1 MKENENSFCVLP
13 WIHSFVNFNGHY
25 QVCCSSEEF
34 HDSIDDKNGQPFNV
48 RNRPLLSDVMNAD
61 LMKKLRSD
69 MMQGRWNSVCTR
81 CKDIENHGGTSRR
94 NIENQEYASHIPAL
108 TAQTDEDGTLKTIPQ
123 IRNID
128 YRLGNLCNL
137 KCTMCS
143 PQSTVMWIKEWNSV
157 KPTFEQYSDEKMNE
171 FSGYDWIEKDFLM
184 EEFEE
189 KIPYADRLHFAGG
202 EPLIT
207 PQMVR
212 MLKVCVAKGV
222 AQNITLSYNTNCT
235 KLPPEVL
242 ELWKSFKEVKLLC
255 SVDAFGPLNEYIRYP
270 SRWEIIDRN
279 LTFLD
284 EHASEYKIT
293 EIILATTVQ
302 IYNVLYIDELYHYSQ
317 KFKNILPALNLI
329 NLLTPR
335 YMQTTVLPVEVKK
348 QATERLL
355 KISQELKGKLPPKYE
370 YLRENIA
377 QSINFM
383 NSQDLAAHLPVFR
396 QVNAQ
401 MDKMKNLSLHK
412 VAPDLNKF
420 LVQHYLNEIEKQ
432 K

>member
-1 MKENENSFCVLP
+1 MKENEKSFCVLP

-34 HDSIDDKNGQPFNV
+34 HDSIDDENGQPYNV
-48 RNRPLLSDVMNAD
+48 RNRPDISRVMNAD

-69 MMQGRWNSVCTR
+69 MLQGRWHSVCTR
-81 CKDIENHGGTSRR
+81 CKEIEDHGGTSRR
-94 NIENQEYASHIPAL
+94 NIENREYASLISEL
-108 TAQTDEDGTLKTIPQ
+108 ISQTEADGSLKSIPQ

-157 KPTFEQYSDEKMNE
+157 KPAFEQYSEEKIKE

-189 KIPYADRLHFAGG
+189 KIPFADRLHFAGG

-212 MLKVCVAKGV
+212 MLRVCVEKDVAK
-222 AQNITLSYNTNCT
+222 NITLSYNTNIT
-235 KLPPEVL
+235 RLPPEVL

-255 SVDAFGPLNEYIRYP
+255 SVDAYGSLNEYIRFP

-284 EHASEYKIT
+284 EHASDYNIT

-302 IYNVLYIDELYHYSQ
+302 IYNVLELDELYHYLG
-317 KFKNILPALNLI
+317 KFKNIIPALNLI
-329 NLLTPR
+329 NLLTPK

-348 QATERLL
+348 QATERLMR
-355 KISQELKGKLPPKYE
+355 ISLELKGKLPSKYE

-377 QSINFM
+377 QTINFM
-383 NSQDLAAHLPVFR
+383 NAQDLSSHLPVFR

-401 MDKMKNLSLHK
+401 IDKMKNVSLHK
-412 VAPDLNKF
+412 ASPDLNKL
-420 LVQHYLNEIEKQ
+420 LVQHYLNGIETQ